1 MEPGKILI
9 VEDETN
15 IRRGLKATLLKPT
28 QPAAIRET
36 IASAPAASR
45 RQREE
50 SQLFQALKTGL
61 QRLDKLPAEPEPS
74 IPKYI
79 PNVGGLSYRL
89 TSP

>member
-1 MEPGKILI
+1 MKPGKILI
-9 VEDETN
+9 VDDETN
-15 IRRGLKATLLKPT
+15 IRRGLKTTLLKPT
-28 QPAAIRET
+28 QPAAIRKT
-36 IASAPAASR
+36 IASALAASR

-74 IPKYI
+74 NPKYI
-79 PNVGGLSYRL
+79 LYVRGIGYRL